1 MLCTVSILRKRGVN
15 LDCVRSF
22 SILSRQSSNLKSTP
36 KRLRSIRRFHAEF
49 VSVSIPPD
57 VYACNLRISAFGRCG
72 DIRRARALFD
82 QMPQRD
88 VVTYSTMINLYLK
101 NGFLPQA
108 EALFL
113 KIPNRNVVVESA
125 MIDGLSKAGRIDEAQ
140 KLFDEM
146 PMRNVFTW
154 TALVSGYF
162 RVHRVEEARRL
173 FHQMPEKNVVSWTTM
188 IWGYAQ
194 NGLLLDA
201 RSIFDR
207 MPDRNIVSW
216 TAMLKAYVDE
226 GRMEDAGDLFDKMPH
241 RNLYAWNIMISGYLF
256 NKQANKAINLFES
269 MPRRNLVSWTIMVS
283 GLVENDM
290 IDRARDLFDK
300 MPVKDIAAWN
310 AMLAAY
316 ISKRK
321 IGMACQLFDLMPER
335 NVVSWNTMI
344 DGYVKQDD
352 SFSEALKIFLVM
364 LRSSVNPND
373 KTLTIL
379 LSGSRSMIE
388 LLEIHALAVK
398 FGFVFN
404 TWLANA
410 LLAMYSKLGELT
422 SACLVFN
429 ELKAKDAVS
438 WSSMILA
445 MANHGYRRSAL
456 RIFGMMLVNGAQ
468 PDAITFLGVLCACS
482 HEDLIHKGKDIF
494 DSMVRSYELEPKAE
508 HYSCL
513 ADNLGR
519 AGRFNEALDVL
530 KQVPQKERDG
540 AVLGAILASCK
551 VHTEFEVASEFAEE
565 LIEMEPSS
573 SGTFVVLANAYAS
586 RGKWDDVA
594 RVRKMM
600 KERRVEK
607 LPGFSQID
615 VKMRSHV
622 FFVADRAHPQQEE
635 IYEILEEVLLPQMKD
650 IEYRNEV

>member
-1 MLCTVSILRKRGVN
+1 MLCTVSILRIRSVN

-49 VSVSIPPD
+49 VSASIPPD

-72 DIRRARALFD
+72 DIRRACALFD

-88 VVTYSTMINLYLK
+88 VVTYSTMINIYLK

-188 IWGYAQ
+188 ILGYAQ

-201 RSIFDR
+201 RNIFDR

-283 GLVENDM
+283 GLAENDM

-344 DGYVKQDD
+344 DG
-352 SFSEALKIFLVM
+352 
-364 LRSSVNPND
+364 
-373 KTLTIL
+373 
-379 LSGSRSMIE
+379 SMIE
-388 LLEIHALAVK
+388 LWEIHALAVK

-456 RIFGMMLVNGAQ
+456 TIFGMMLVNGAQ

-650 IEYRNEV
+650 IEYRHEV